1 MQQLSRICSVLALVV
16 TASTGCTVTPD
27 MWPFRDNEITN
38 YPTPALRTGAIREF
52 AAKSN
57 GLDTPEQQEITSQLA
72 RQIQVEPDPLVRA
85 AIVETI
91 TKFNTPLAGQV
102 LMAGLGDNDPIVRRK
117 CCHGLGEK
125 AQLTAIEP
133 LARVLREDG
142 DPDVRL
148 AATKALGRLESPEA
162 IKALTTALQDR
173 DPAMQFA
180 AMQSVKQL
188 SGEDF
193 GGDVRAYL
201 QYAQGESP
209 AVKEREISVAER
221 LRELNPFQ

>member
-1 MQQLSRICSVLALVV
+1 MQQLSRISSVLALVV
-16 TASTGCTVTPD
+16 ASSTGCTVTPD

-38 YPTPALRTGAIREF
+38 YQTPALRTGAIREF

-91 TKFNTPLAGQV
+91 AKFNTPLAGQV
-102 LMAGLGDNDPIVRRK
+102 LVAGLGDSDPVVRRK

-125 AQLTAIEP
+125 QQLAAIEP
-133 LARVLREDG
+133 LARALREDS
-142 DPDVRL
+142 DPDVRM
-148 AATKALGRLESPEA
+148 AATKALGRIESPES
-162 IKALTTALQDR
+162 IKALAAALQDR

-201 QYAQGESP
+201 QYAQGENP
-209 AVKEREISVAER
+209 TINKREISVAER
-221 LRELNPFQ
+221 LRQLSPF